1 MFKQMIAVVVILT
14 SSGAWLY
21 LDCLNKHE
29 KGSAELLHQG
39 VVQSRAEAKKRAEMK
54 TNFDAQLATTLGNCN
69 AAADKAKAD
78 YMALVEQAAPSKRGK
93 ALVPQ
98 AVMEASEKTL
108 AAAKAECQQVYDSR
122 LKSGI

>member
-1 MFKQMIAVVVILT
+1 MIKQMIAIVVVLLAG
-14 SSGAWLY
+14 GAWLY

-39 VVQSRAEAKKRAEMK
+39 VVQSRAEAKKRADMK

-69 AAADKAKAD
+69 AAADTAKTS
-78 YMALVEQAAPSKRGK
+78 YMALVEQTAPRKRGQV
-93 ALVPQ
+93 LIPQ
-98 AVMEASEKTL
+98 SVADESDKVV